1 LIQDDVDIEFT
12 CSAKATSMKV
22 ALYHGGVVTHSLD
35 MGQQMLYLNTVGFH
49 AGSPTQKVTASMT
62 GDANLTPPGPYI
74 VYIVVDGIPGAGQPI
89 TILADNRAIITDSLG
104 ETKISY
110 NAAPETTNLPRIIP
124 PDAQTAH
131 VERPQGG
138 ISPPNLLERAQTEH
152 NSPTP
157 PPEPSPTKQNTASPN
172 LPTSAIPSTHERLKI
187 PRPQPQTARMAQN
200 NGQDLTIAE
209 PGDGHPPPAPVQ
221 AEHAVAIASP
231 TSTLITNPVA
241 GPSTHERLKI
251 PRPQPQTARMAQNNG
266 QDLTVAE
273 PGDGH
278 PPPAPVQAEHAVA
291 ISSPT
296 STLATIPILSNH
308 ERFKFP
314 RPSPQTARVA
324 QIGQGLS
331 GPQPGDGHP
340 PALVDRRDEAG
351 LFESSATESDANRVH
366 RFFASALMTAVV
378 GLAFV

>member
-1 LIQDDVDIEFT
+1 
-12 CSAKATSMKV
+12 MKV

-172 LPTSAIPSTHERLKI
+172 LPTS
-187 PRPQPQTARMAQN
+187 
-200 NGQDLTIAE
+200 TI
-209 PGDGHPPPAPVQ
+209 
-221 AEHAVAIASP
+221 
-231 TSTLITNPVA
+231 
-241 GPSTHERLKI
+241 PSTHERLKI